1 MTRTR
6 TGPRRAA
13 ANIAALGALQA
24 AALLA
29 PAPAFSLDTTRADVQ
44 SFMAEL
50 VQKDG
55 FEKPWVASVFDGV
68 ESKQSILDAMSRP
81 AEKVKPWSGYRAIFI
96 TPNRISAGVDF
107 FRAHEARLRQASA
120 ETGVPAEIIAAIL
133 GVETF
138 YGTRTG
144 SFRAVDALSTLAFDY
159 PPRSTFFRSELRQ
172 LFLLAR
178 DERLDIGALTGS
190 YAGALGPPQFI
201 PSSYRN
207 YAVDGNGDGRRDLLQ
222 NWDDIV
228 ASVANYFARH
238 NWQAGQPIAVRADFA
253 RGAARPAGPT
263 ELVLK
268 DTVGSLA
275 RQGVQFTTDLPATA
289 PALLV
294 TLEGEDGDEYW
305 VGFQNYY
312 AITRYNRSAMYA
324 LAVFQLSEAIAA
336 GVKSAGA
343 QASDPC
349 PDQAGPSPVA
359 ATSGAARRD

>member
-1 MTRTR
+1 MTPTPSGR
-6 TGPRRAA
+6 RRAA
-13 ANIAALGALQA
+13 ANIAALIVLPA
-24 AALLA
+24 ATLLA
-29 PAPAFSLDTTRADVQ
+29 PAPAQSLDTGRADVQ
-44 SFMAEL
+44 AFISEL

-55 FEKPWVASVFDGV
+55 FQQPYVTTVFSGV

-81 AEKVKPWSGYRAIFI
+81 AEKVKPWSEYREIFI
-96 TPNRISAGVDF
+96 TPRRISAGVDF
-107 FRAHEARLRQASA
+107 FREHEARLRQVSA
-120 ETGVPAEIIAAIL
+120 GTGVPAEIIAAIL

-144 SFRAVDALSTLAFDY
+144 SFRAVDALATLAFDY
-159 PPRSTFFRSELRQ
+159 PPRSAFFRSELRQ

-178 DERLDIGALTGS
+178 DEQLDIGALTGS

-207 YAVDGNGDGRRDLLQ
+207 FAVDGSGDGRRDLLR
-222 NWDDIV
+222 NWDDIM
-228 ASVANYFARH
+228 ASIANYFVKH
-238 NWQAGQPIAVRADFA
+238 NWQPGQPIATRAEFA
-253 RGAARPAGPT
+253 RDAIRPTAPT

-289 PALLV
+289 PAILV
-294 TLEGEDGDEYW
+294 TLKGEDGDEYW

-312 AITRYNRSAMYA
+312 AITRYNRSTMYA

-336 GVKSAGA
+336 GTR
-343 QASDPC
+343 
-349 PDQAGPSPVA
+349 SPVA
-359 ATSGAARRD
+359 EAATGTGGRAGE

>member
-1 MTRTR
+1 MTPTPFGR
-6 TGPRRAA
+6 RRAA
-13 ANIAALGALQA
+13 VNIAALIAVLA
-24 AALLA
+24 ATLLSSS
-29 PAPAFSLDTTRADVQ
+29 PARSLDTNRPDVQ
-44 SFMAEL
+44 AFIGEL

-55 FEKPWVASVFDGV
+55 FQQPYVTSVFGGV

-81 AEKVKPWSGYRAIFI
+81 AEKVKPWSEYREIFI
-96 TPNRISAGVDF
+96 TPRRISAGVDF
-107 FRAHEARLRQASA
+107 FREHEARLRRISAS
-120 ETGVPAEIIAAIL
+120 TGVPPEIIVAIL

-144 SFRAVDALSTLAFDY
+144 SFRAVDALATLGFDY
-159 PPRSTFFRSELRQ
+159 PPRSEFFLSELRQ

-178 DERLDIGALTGS
+178 EEQLDIGTLTGS

-207 YAVDGNGDGRRDLLQ
+207 YAVDGSGDGRRDLLQ
-222 NWDDIV
+222 NWDDIM
-228 ASVANYFARH
+228 ASIANYFARH
-238 NWQAGQPIAVRADFA
+238 NWQPGQPIATRAEFA
-253 RGAARPAGPT
+253 RDAVRPTGPT

-289 PALLV
+289 PAILV
-294 TLEGEDGDEYW
+294 SLKGEDGDEYW

-312 AITRYNRSAMYA
+312 AITRYNRSTMYA

-336 GVKSAGA
+336 GVRT
-343 QASDPC
+343 
-349 PDQAGPSPVA
+349 PVA
-359 ATSGAARRD
+359 ETGARPVGAAGE

>member
-1 MTRTR
+1 M
-6 TGPRRAA
+6 
-13 ANIAALGALQA
+13 ANFAALIVMPTAI
-24 AALLA
+24 LLA
-29 PAPAFSLDTTRADVQ
+29 PAPARSLDTSRADVQ
-44 SFMAEL
+44 AFIGDL
-50 VQKDG
+50 VSKDG
-55 FEKPWVASVFDGV
+55 FQQPYVTAVFNGI

-81 AEKVKPWSGYRAIFI
+81 AEKVKPWFEYRNIFL
-96 TPNRISAGVDF
+96 TPRRISAGVDF
-107 FRAHEARLRQASA
+107 FREHEAKLRQVSAS
-120 ETGVPAEIIAAIL
+120 TGVPAEIIAAIL

-144 SFRAVDALSTLAFDY
+144 SFRAVDSLATLAFDY
-159 PPRSTFFRSELRQ
+159 PPRSAFFRSELRQ

-178 DERLDIGALTGS
+178 DEQLDVGALVGS

-201 PSSYRN
+201 PSSYRS
-207 YAVDGNGDGRRDLLQ
+207 YAVDGSGDGRRDLLQ

-228 ASVANYFARH
+228 ASIANYFAKH
-238 NWQAGQPIAVRADFA
+238 NWQAGQPIATRAEFA
-253 RGAARPAGPT
+253 RDAVRPTGPT

-275 RQGVQFTTDLPATA
+275 RQGVQFTTDLPSTA

-294 TLEGEDGDEYW
+294 VLKGETGDEYW

-336 GVKSAGA
+336 GARAPMAGMDPRL
-343 QASDPC
+343 ASPGGD
-349 PDQAGPSPVA
+349 
-359 ATSGAARRD
+359 

>member
-1 MTRTR
+1 MTPTPIGR
-6 TGPRRAA
+6 RRAA
-13 ANIAALGALQA
+13 VNIAALIAVLA
-24 AALLA
+24 ATLLA
-29 PAPAFSLDTTRADVQ
+29 PGPARSLDTSRPDVQ
-44 SFMAEL
+44 AFIGEL

-55 FEKPWVASVFDGV
+55 FQQPYVTTVFGGI

-81 AEKVKPWSGYRAIFI
+81 AEKVKPWFEYRDIFL
-96 TPNRISAGVDF
+96 TPRRISAGVDF
-107 FRAHEARLRQASA
+107 FREHEARLRQISAS
-120 ETGVPAEIIAAIL
+120 TGVPAEIIAAIL

-144 SFRAVDALSTLAFDY
+144 SFRAVDALATLAFDY
-159 PPRSTFFRSELRQ
+159 PPRSAFFRSELRQ

-178 DERLDIGALTGS
+178 EEQLDIGTLTGS

-207 YAVDGNGDGRRDLLQ
+207 FAVDGSGDGRRDLLQ
-222 NWDDIV
+222 NWDDIM
-228 ASVANYFARH
+228 ASIANYFAKH
-238 NWQAGQPIAVRADFA
+238 NWQPGQPIATRAEFA
-253 RGAARPAGPT
+253 RDAVRPTGPT

-289 PALLV
+289 PAILV
-294 TLEGEDGDEYW
+294 SLKGEEGDEYW

-312 AITRYNRSAMYA
+312 AITRYNRSTMYA

-336 GVKSAGA
+336 GVRTPVAGA
-343 QASDPC
+343 GERPA
-349 PDQAGPSPVA
+349 
-359 ATSGAARRD
+359 GAAGE

>member
-1 MTRTR
+1 MTPTR
-6 TGPRRAA
+6 SGRRRAA
-13 ANIAALGALQA
+13 ARIAAWTALHA

-29 PAPAFSLDTTRADVQ
+29 PAPAQSLETSRADVQ
-44 SFMAEL
+44 AFIAEL

-55 FEKPWVASVFDGV
+55 FEAPYVNGVFSGV

-81 AEKVKPWSGYRAIFI
+81 AEKVKPWFEYREIFM
-96 TPNRISAGVDF
+96 TPRRISAGVDF
-107 FRAHEARLRQASA
+107 FRAHEARLRQISA
-120 ETGVPAEIIAAIL
+120 KTGVPAEIITAIL

-159 PPRSTFFRSELRQ
+159 PPRNAFFRSELRH

-178 DERLDIGALTGS
+178 EERLDIGTLTGS

-207 YAVDGNGDGRRDLLQ
+207 YAVDGSGDGRRDLLQ
-222 NWDDIV
+222 DWDDIM
-228 ASVANYFARH
+228 ASIANYFARH
-238 NWQAGQPIAVRADFA
+238 NWQAGQPIATRAEFA
-253 RGAARPAGPT
+253 RDATRPAGPT

-268 DTVGSLA
+268 DTVGSLT
-275 RQGVQFTTDLPATA
+275 RQGIQFTTDLPATA
-289 PALLV
+289 PAILV
-294 TLEGEDGDEYW
+294 TLQGEDGEEHW

-312 AITRYNRSAMYA
+312 AITRYNRSTMYA

-336 GVKSAGA
+336 GVQPAAATLPASAVPASAGA
-343 QASDPC
+343 E
-349 PDQAGPSPVA
+349 AGA
-359 ATSGAARRD
+359 GE